1 MVMQDAGLLLAR
13 GGETVSQ
20 QVAGH
25 ETPAAEDIMVSRG
38 QTICERRRALV
49 ASAGETLIGIAVDV
63 IAERRR
69 SGETPEETV
78 DAVRAEV
85 RRICSAIEYIVIDAL
100 FSITD
105 DDAEADSVL
114 DRSDGD

>member
-1 MVMQDAGLLLAR
+1 MVMPDAGLLLAP
-13 GGETVSQ
+13 GGEPVSQ

-25 ETPAAEDIMVSRG
+25 EPPAAEDFMVSTVK
-38 QTICERRRALV
+38 TICERRRAFV

-69 SGETPEETV
+69 SGETHAETV

-85 RRICSAIEYIVIDAL
+85 RRVCSAIEYVVIDEL
-100 FSITD
+100 FSITA
-105 DDAEADSVL
+105 DATEVDSVL

>member
-1 MVMQDAGLLLAR
+1 M
-13 GGETVSQ
+13 SQ
-20 QVAGH
+20 QGAGH
-25 ETPAAEDIMVSRG
+25 ETPAAEDIMVAPG
-38 QTICERRRALV
+38 KTLCERRRAFV

-69 SGETPEETV
+69 SGETHAETV

-85 RRICSAIEYIVIDAL
+85 RRVCSAIEYVVIDEL
-100 FSITD
+100 FSITA
-105 DDAEADSVL
+105 DATEVDSVL

>member
-1 MVMQDAGLLLAR
+1 MG
-13 GGETVSQ
+13 Q
-20 QVAGH
+20 QGAEH
-25 ETPAAEDIMVSRG
+25 EPPATEDIMVAPG
-38 QTICERRRALV
+38 KTLCERRRAFV

-69 SGETPEETV
+69 SGETHAETV

-85 RRICSAIEYIVIDAL
+85 RRVCSAIEYVVIDEL
-100 FSITD
+100 FSITA
-105 DDAEADSVL
+105 DATEVDSVL